1 MRFHDTMKAGI
12 RLLVMAL
19 AMLAAAPAFAVNP
32 DEMLADPV
40 LEHRARDLSATIR
53 CMKCQNQ
60 SIDDSDADLARDL
73 RILLRE
79 RLSAGDSDQEV
90 LDFLVARYG
99 EFVLL
104 KPRFSVANL
113 VLWAAPLLG
122 LLGGFLLAL
131 RYFRRREEEK
141 EPASAELTAAEHE
154 KLTKILGDRD

>member
-73 RILLRE
+73 RILLRV

-104 KPRFSVANL
+104 KPRFSTANL
-113 VLWAAPLLG
+113 LLWAAPVLG

>member
-1 MRFHDTMKAGI
+1 MRFPDAMKAGI
-12 RLLVMAL
+12 RLFVLAIAL
-19 AMLAAAPAFAVNP
+19 LAAAPAFAVNP

-104 KPRFSVANL
+104 KPRFSTANL
-113 VLWAAPLLG
+113 LLWAAPVLG